1 MSLDP
6 LNKQRLQDVEKLLAK
21 QYKKLF
27 EFQKAAGS
35 TSSVKEKFDLEEQ
48 IEDEIKPT
56 VKKYEKEYG
65 EIIARLDF
73 VTVLTEAEA
82 ETSVTEIS
90 QAVTALQVKP
100 ENTELVNMVKEI
112 HEKLH
117 APKQTATAKLKVTIP
132 IIPKLIE
139 YVLEADT
146 ESGLMTAWN
155 AIRARISK
163 KAQLNP

>member
-1 MSLDP
+1 MPIDTLT
-6 LNKQRLQDVEKLLAK
+6 LKRLKDLEKLLLL
-21 QYKKLF
+21 QYERLF
-27 EFQKAAGS
+27 EFQKVVDN
-35 TSSVKEKFDLEEQ
+35 TSSVKEKFDLKLQ
-48 IEDEIKPT
+48 ITDDIKPT
-56 VKKYEKEYG
+56 IQKYEKEFADLVSRVD
-65 EIIARLDF
+65 IS
-73 VTVLTEAEA
+73 TVLNEVEAEQ
-82 ETSVTEIS
+82 TVTEIS

-112 HEKLH
+112 REKLY
-117 APKQTATAKLKVTIP
+117 APGKTATAKLKVTIP